1 MKKIREFII
10 LALIQLSLQVEHCYV
25 EQKVCKKCAEGYFLV
40 NEKCVT
46 VDHCEYID
54 SNTNKCQSC
63 QYGYRLNEDKTSCVE
78 IGEDHCSTYT
88 NLEDGTYLAGLK
100 ENGRNPKWELLEDVI
115 VKDGIII
122 SELKLKGHSYW
133 ATEKKVKEELLAG
146 TEIWIKSETFVPY
159 AGYNP
164 AKKIT

>member
-1 MKKIREFII
+1 MKKIRAFII

-88 NLEDGTYLAGLK
+88 NLEDGTKQCQYCHI
-100 ENGRNPKWELLEDVI
+100 N
-115 VKDGIII
+115 
-122 SELKLKGHSYW
+122 
-133 ATEKKVKEELLAG
+133 
-146 TEIWIKSETFVPY
+146 
-159 AGYNP
+159 
-164 AKKIT
+164 